1 MIRQVKIQ
9 SYLFNHILQIQVFC
23 PWLGVTIVLAVVGA
37 LLICIF
43 VERTVKFRLSGD
55 MGTEGLDQ
63 SLHGEHG
70 YDIIG

>member
-1 MIRQVKIQ
+1 
-9 SYLFNHILQIQVFC
+9 
-23 PWLGVTIVLAVVGA
+23 VTIVLAVVGA

-55 MGTEGLDQ
+55 METEGLDQ